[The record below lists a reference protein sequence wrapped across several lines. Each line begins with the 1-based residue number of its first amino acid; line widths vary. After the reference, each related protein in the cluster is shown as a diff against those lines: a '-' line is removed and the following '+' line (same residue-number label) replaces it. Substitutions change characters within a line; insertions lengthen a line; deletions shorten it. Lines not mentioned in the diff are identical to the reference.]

1 VTTEDVL
8 AVVRAMIRAL
18 ADSGVRLTAD
28 EIAATQR
35 ALARRAWPL
44 LDPAEQAQLA
54 SPEGWDPLVR
64 DGKAILL
71 DSGHYWT
78 GDDHA
83 DGG

>member
-35 ALARRAWPL
+35 ALAHNALPL
-44 LDPAEQAQLA
+44 LDRDSRAQLA
-54 SPEGWDPLVR
+54 SSEGWDPLVR
-64 DGKAILL
+64 DGRAILL
-71 DSGHYWT
+71 DGGRYWT

>member
-18 ADSGVRLTAD
+18 ADSGVRLTAN

-35 ALARRAWPL
+35 ALAHNALPL
-44 LDPAEQAQLA
+44 LDPDSRAELA
-54 SPEGWDPLVR
+54 SSDGWDALVR
-64 DGKAILL
+64 DGRAILL
-71 DSGHYWT
+71 DDGHYWT